1 MGSDIAMILVVA
13 PALLFLFATMRI
25 SLLRLRRRRMAWEL
39 RGDWWA
45 RFEREFRAYASRSW
59 QAAREGERKA

>member
-1 MGSDIAMILVVA
+1 
-13 PALLFLFATMRI
+13 MRV
-25 SLLRLRRRRMAWEL
+25 SLPRLRQRRLASEL
-39 RGDWWA
+39 RGDWWP

>member
-1 MGSDIAMILVVA
+1 MDMILVVV
-13 PALLFLFATMRI
+13 PALLLLFAAMRV
-25 SLLRLRRRRMAWEL
+25 SLPRLRQRRLASEL
-39 RGDWWA
+39 RGDWWP

>member
-1 MGSDIAMILVVA
+1 MGSNIAMILVVV
-13 PALLFLFATMRI
+13 PALLLLFATMRI

-39 RGDWWA
+39 HGDWWP